1 LTTSG
6 SQGGLARSEEHK
18 RTANVAR
25 ETNETKISVEL
36 SLDGGEVAAATGVA
50 FFDHMLDQLG
60 RHGRLGL
67 VVRAEG
73 DLEIDAHHTVE
84 DTGIVLGE
92 ALTEALGDK
101 RGIRRYGDALVPME
115 EALAQVALDISGRPL
130 LVFDADF
137 ATESVGQYDT
147 ALTEE
152 FLQALCR
159 SGGLTMHVK
168 LLAGRNTHHAI
179 EAIFKALARALG
191 DAVGVDE
198 RGKDTIPSTK
208 GVL

>member
-1 LTTSG
+1 MSEAR
-6 SQGGLARSEEHK
+6 GGLG
-18 RTANVAR
+18 RTAGQARVARLAR

-36 SLDGGEVAAATGVA
+36 SLDGGGVTAATGVP

-137 ATESVGQYDT
+137 TTESVGRYDT

-159 SGGLTMHVK
+159 TGGLTMHVK
-168 LLAGRNTHHAI
+168 LLAGRNTHHAV
-179 EAIFKALARALG
+179 EAIFKALAVALG
-191 DAVGVDE
+191 DAVGIDP
-198 RGKDTIPSTK
+198 RGGDAIPSTK
-208 GVL
+208 GIL

>member
-1 LTTSG
+1 MPERAAKVQRSTSETT
-6 SQGGLARSEEHK
+6 
-18 RTANVAR
+18 
-25 ETNETKISVEL
+25 ISVEL
-36 SLDGGEVAAATGVA
+36 NLDGGRVTIDTGVP

-67 VVRAEG
+67 VVEAKG
-73 DLEIDAHHTVE
+73 DLHIDAHHTVE
-84 DTGIVLGE
+84 DTGIALGE

-130 LVFDADF
+130 LVYDAGIEA
-137 ATESVGQYDT
+137 ATIGQYET
-147 ALTEE
+147 SLTEE

-159 SGGLTMHVK
+159 TGGLTLHVR
-168 LLAGRNTHHAI
+168 LVAGKNAHHSV
-179 EAIFKALARALG
+179 EAIFKGLARALG
-191 DAVGVDE
+191 EATSLDPRAPDSV
-198 RGKDTIPSTK
+198 PSTK